1 LYKPAMTD
9 TALATPRAVRV
20 ALLLLVLSTL
30 SVGISGTF
38 VRLSETGPTA
48 TAFWRM
54 ALAIVPMWALMAFES
69 RGGTRRPVRPRER
82 RDILLLAGAGIV
94 FGLEMGVWH
103 IGLMMTSV
111 ANATLLSN
119 CSPLLVA
126 LGTWLVLRQRL
137 SPTFLLGMTVSM
149 AGAAV
154 LMGEDFAL
162 SVGHVIGDALAVG
175 AAMLWGVYILVV
187 ARLRTRFG
195 TPVIML
201 WTCVF
206 ASLALLPIPF
216 LLGERFMPATAAG
229 WGIVLALALVCQAS
243 GQTLLTAALAHL
255 PATFSSVAFL
265 MVPFNAALIAWLVLG
280 EPVRPLQALGA
291 VVVLAGVVLARRG
304 TR

>member
-1 LYKPAMTD
+1 MTD
-9 TALATPRAVRV
+9 AALATPRAVRV
-20 ALLLLVLSTL
+20 ALLLLLLSTL

-54 ALAIVPMWALMAFES
+54 ALAIPPMWALMAFEA
-69 RGGTRRPVRPRER
+69 RRALGPPARPSEGW
-82 RDILLLAGAGIV
+82 DFFLLAAAGIV
-94 FGLEMGVWH
+94 FGFEMGVWH
-103 IGLMMTSV
+103 IGLMLTSV

-126 LGTWLVLRQRL
+126 LGTWLVLRQPL
-137 SPTFLLGMTVSM
+137 SRTFLIGMAIAM
-149 AGAAV
+149 GGAAV
-154 LMGEDFAL
+154 LMGEDFSL
-162 SVGHVIGDALAVG
+162 SVDHVIGDALAVV
-175 AAMLWGVYILVV
+175 AAMLWGIYILIV
-187 ARLRTRFG
+187 AKLRTRFG
-195 TPVIML
+195 APVIMT

-216 LLGERFMPATAAG
+216 ILGERFLPSSLAG
-229 WGIVLALALVCQAS
+229 WAIVLSLALICQAS
-243 GQTLLTAALAHL
+243 GQTLLTSALAHL

-291 VVVLAGVVLARRG
+291 IVVLAGVVVARRG

>member
-1 LYKPAMTD
+1 MTD
-9 TALATPRAVRV
+9 AALATQRAVRV

-54 ALAIVPMWALMAFES
+54 ALAIPAMGVLMALEG
-69 RGGTRRPVRPRER
+69 RRTGTAPVRPSAGW
-82 RDILLLAGAGIV
+82 DYFLLAAAGVV
-94 FGLEMGVWH
+94 FGYEMGVWH

-119 CSPLLVA
+119 CSPILVA
-126 LGTWLVLRQRL
+126 LGTWLVLRQPL
-137 SPTFLLGMTVSM
+137 SRTFLLGMTIALSG
-149 AGAAV
+149 AGI
-154 LMGEDFAL
+154 LMGEDFSL
-162 SVGHVIGDALAVG
+162 SLNQVYGDALAVV
-175 AAMLWGVYILVV
+175 AAMLWGLYILIV
-187 ARLRTRFG
+187 ARLRVRFG
-195 TPVIML
+195 APVIML

-206 ASLALLPIPF
+206 ASLALLPFPF
-216 LLGERFMPATAAG
+216 ILDETFLPSSLAG
-229 WGIVLALALVCQAS
+229 WAIVLSLALVCQAA